1 MTRRPVRR
9 TVRMSEAAM
18 DPSTASL
25 AYQAMAPMWKQID
38 TVIGGTATMRAAG
51 QDVLP
56 QHEGEGDKRYK
67 ERVAVSVLT
76 NYTSLTL
83 DYWVG
88 KPFGKPVQITK
99 DTAPEI
105 IEFSDDVDSCGNDIT
120 VVCKDWFYKGLKD
133 QIAYC
138 LVSYPSL
145 PPELQGKT
153 VTKADEEKYGL
164 RPYWCIMPACSVL
177 SVRKQM
183 RNGMEA
189 VMHLRHY
196 DNTVEYIGFEEV
208 LVFQI
213 KEYNRYIPQPNADG
227 TPSDSPDF
235 VVITDWR
242 RDPET
247 KKWAK
252 VAEYQ
257 QSQPDIPLVEF
268 NTGKMELEDLS
279 FLNILHYQS
288 ASDQRNCLTVARFPI
303 LAGSGVDKKTSI
315 TIGPYEYLASAEV
328 NSKFYYVEHT
338 GAALQSGQDDLD
350 GLVADM
356 ALYGAEM
363 LKQRPDRQTATA
375 AVLDTAQTTAPLQVH
390 VHSFASAVNMALY
403 YTKLWMGLP
412 EGTVAVAVV
421 NTDFALTNEQST
433 QVDNLYKARS
443 SGAIS
448 NKQLINGLIELKA
461 LPAGFNAQENEK
473 ELDEEARKE
482 LDKTVETAK
491 AVAAA
496 QPKPAPA
503 SKPAPKP
510 KD

>member
-1 MTRRPVRR
+1 MTRRPVRK

-25 AYQAMAPMWKQID
+25 SYQAMAPIWKMID
-38 TVIGGTATMRAAG
+38 TVVSGTRAMRCEANEM
-51 QDVLP
+51 LP

-67 ERVAVSVLT
+67 ERCAVSVLT

-88 KPFGKPVQITK
+88 KPFGKPVQISQ
-99 DTAPEI
+99 DSAPEI
-105 IEFSDDVDSCGNDIT
+105 IDFTDDVDQCGNDIT
-120 VVCKDWFYKGLKD
+120 VVCKDWFYKGMRD

-138 LVSYPSL
+138 LVSYPAL
-145 PPELQGKT
+145 PPELVGKT

-164 RPYWCIMPACSVL
+164 KPYWCILPATSVL
-177 SVRKQM
+177 AVRSQM

-196 DNTVEYIGFEEV
+196 DNVTEYIGFEEV
-208 LVFQI
+208 LVYQI
-213 KEYNRYIPQPNADG
+213 KEYNRNIPPPNEDG
-227 TPSDSPDF
+227 TPSDQPDY
-235 VVITDWR
+235 VTITNWR
-242 RDPET
+242 LDPQT

-252 VAEYQ
+252 TSTYTQ
-257 QSQPDIPLVEF
+257 TQPNIPLVTF
-268 NTGKMELEDLS
+268 NTGKMELEDLAY
-279 FLNILHYQS
+279 LNILHFQS

-303 LAGSGVDKKTSI
+303 LAGSGVDKKTSV
-315 TIGPYEYLASAEV
+315 TIGPYEYLAAADV
-328 NSKFYYVEHT
+328 NSKWYYVEHT
-338 GAALQSGQDDLD
+338 GAALQAGQDDLD

-375 AVLDTAQTTAPLQVH
+375 AVLDTAQTTAPLQIH

-403 YTKLWMGLP
+403 YTKLWMDLP
-412 EGTVAVAVV
+412 EDAIAKAVV
-421 NTDFALTNEQST
+421 NTDFALTNEQSA
-433 QVDNLYKARS
+433 QVDNLYKARA

-448 NKQLINGLIELKA
+448 NDQLIAGLVELKA
-461 LPAGFNAQENEK
+461 LPVGFNADQNKK
-473 ELDEEARKE
+473 ELDAEAQAKIKE
-482 LDKTVETAK
+482 QADTAK
-491 AVAAA
+491 AMADAA
-496 QPKPAPA
+496 PAPA
-503 SKPAPKP
+503 PAAKPKPKP